1 MRRRNWSWKLILIV
15 DPNQKS
21 GNLQDFKIEEDFKNL
36 NPFSLKVFS
45 YCPLDWRMIAIQ
57 EKHSVTLLTIESFGN
72 NSTVMLVRNTITIA
86 DLEGKEPD
94 QISKRTEKIWSNSV
108 DELIL
113 NCESSG
119 DHLLGFTSIIWRKK
133 QLLASRSCGDIFSL
147 PDGELGWLSH

>member
-1 MRRRNWSWKLILIV
+1 MS
-15 DPNQKS
+15 
-21 GNLQDFKIEEDFKNL
+21 
-36 NPFSLKVFS
+36 FS

-57 EKHSVTLLTIESFGN
+57 EKQSVTLVTIESFGN
-72 NSTVMLVRNTITIA
+72 NSTVMLVCNTITIA
-86 DLEGKEPD
+86 DLEGKESD
-94 QISKRTEKIWSNSV
+94 QISKRTEKIWSNNV

-147 PDGELGWLSH
+147 PDGELGRFSTYQMCLIRWYFHL

>member
-1 MRRRNWSWKLILIV
+1 MRRRNWSWKPISIV

-36 NPFSLKVFS
+36 NPFSLKIFS

>member
-1 MRRRNWSWKLILIV
+1 
-15 DPNQKS
+15 
-21 GNLQDFKIEEDFKNL
+21 
-36 NPFSLKVFS
+36 
-45 YCPLDWRMIAIQ
+45 MIAIQ
-57 EKHSVTLLTIESFGN
+57 EKQSVTLLTIESFGN

-86 DLEGKEPD
+86 DLEGKESD
-94 QISKRTEKIWSNSV
+94 QISKRTEKIWSNNV

-147 PDGELGWLSH
+147 PDGELGWFSTYVFTRWYFPLFSW